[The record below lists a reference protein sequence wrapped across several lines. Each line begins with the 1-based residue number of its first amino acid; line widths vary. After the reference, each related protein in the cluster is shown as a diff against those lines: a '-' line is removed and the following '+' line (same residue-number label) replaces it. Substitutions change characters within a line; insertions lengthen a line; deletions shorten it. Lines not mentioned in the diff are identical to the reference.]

1 MLEEKKQLHENGGSG
16 GITVQGSFEK
26 RKEATMSEE
35 NPHLSK
41 EKAKILSKCYLQ
53 DYQEA
58 EKPSN
63 QTLKPTHHEKKGE
76 PITSKIADAPAV
88 PQQQQHQPNPVDF
101 QDTLTSHN
109 CLK

>member
-1 MLEEKKQLHENGGSG
+1 LHENGGSG

-41 EKAKILSKCYLQ
+41 EKAKILSKSYLQ

-63 QTLKPTHHEKKGE
+63 QTLKPTHIMRKRRTHEQKEKQSQAKL
-76 PITSKIADAPAV
+76 PTHLLYPSSSSTNPTQLISKMP
-88 PQQQQHQPNPVDF
+88 
-101 QDTLTSHN
+101 
-109 CLK
+109 